1 MPTKI
6 LRTTSNTR
14 PISPATGEMYFE
26 TDTKN
31 FIIWDGANWI
41 GYQNDGVSIPEL
53 SNSFSAEFDA
63 NNTDYLNAGQIST
76 LAGAT
81 AQTVAF
87 WFKAASAGIF
97 PAWGFR
103 VASNNQFD
111 GRQYVNEYWIDV
123 RNGTLGDVS
132 DEFSYIIAGADMPN
146 DINWHHFAI
155 TFDAGTVAF
164 YIDGENVPGAPLSG
178 KIAPASLNSTIGNFA
193 ISKLGDITN
202 VYSSGSFD
210 EFGMW
215 DAALNSSNI
224 EQLYNL
230 GKPFD
235 LSSDVGNYNKSTDLK
250 QWWRMGDS
258 LGDTSSGGGAVATG
272 NTIGTVVN
280 KVTSGTNDALVG
292 GGAPTYNSST
302 PTNP

>member
-14 PISPATGEMYFE
+14 PISPAVGEMYFE

-53 SNSFSAEFDA
+53 SNSFSASF
-63 NNTDYLNAGQIST
+63 NGSSDYLNVGQIST

-81 AQTVAF
+81 AQTVSF
-87 WFKAASAGIF
+87 WFKSSTAGVF

-103 VASNNQFD
+103 VHSQNQFD
-111 GRQYVNEYWIDV
+111 GRQVGTTGSADYWFEA
-123 RNGTLGDVS
+123 RNGSGEV
-132 DEFSYIIAGADMPN
+132 DEFRYVIANSDMPS
-146 DINWHHFAI
+146 DTNWHHFAF
-155 TFDAGTVAF
+155 TFDAGSPAV
-164 YIDGENVPGAPLSG
+164 YIDAVQKIGTPTKTAPS
-178 KIAPASLNSTIGNFA
+178 SLNLTTGNFS
-193 ISKLGDITN
+193 IGRLGDTTTL
-202 VYSSGSFD
+202 YSEGSFD

-235 LSSDVGNYNKSTDLK
+235 LSADTGNYNKSTDLK

-258 LGDTSSGGGAVATG
+258 SGDTSSGGGAVVAG